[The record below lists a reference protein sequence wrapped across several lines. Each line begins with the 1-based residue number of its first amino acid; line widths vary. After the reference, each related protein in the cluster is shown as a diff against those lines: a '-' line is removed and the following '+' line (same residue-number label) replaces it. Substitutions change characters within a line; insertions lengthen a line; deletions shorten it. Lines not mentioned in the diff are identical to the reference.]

1 MSPTGSGET
10 VCPKSF
16 SLGTPKV
23 EGPRR
28 HTGPFSYSCFG
39 ISARS
44 LSWVSHSRSWCV
56 PGCRRLDKV
65 TPLSPTAWGRFCS
78 EAVWDHVCAEGG
90 APTGPPVS
98 PLPLTAS
105 GGGGWGTSIRLS
117 EPQARGLSRG
127 DSGITVV
134 EWPSEDVT
142 G

>member
-1 MSPTGSGET
+1 M
-10 VCPKSF
+10 
-16 SLGTPKV
+16 
-23 EGPRR
+23 
-28 HTGPFSYSCFG
+28 
-39 ISARS
+39 
-44 LSWVSHSRSWCV
+44 SHSRSWCV